1 MSNLWSANT
10 PKRFWR
16 CEPDPPEEVWRQAIA
31 TALPALDIPGAPSE
45 PAQLAAWVLGEGQFG
60 ADHWRLSPAKRAY
73 YRLKPVLPRAL
84 IRQMRRAY
92 DASVIKE
99 FALRWPLED
108 RYAKFLWAVMAQALR
123 ILDCDALQFAQF
135 WPGGKHVALV
145 LTHDIETARGQEFV
159 RAVADLEESLGFRSS
174 FNFVPERY
182 APDTRLMDDLRAR
195 GFEIGVH
202 GLRHDGLLFSSWK
215 TFEQRA
221 ARINDAL
228 ARFGAVGF
236 RAPLTLRHPV
246 WMQQLAIEY
255 DLSFFDTDPFE
266 PIGGGTMSL
275 WPFMLGHFV
284 ELPYTLSQDYT
295 VTALLRETTPR
306 HWLEKVNAIAP
317 YYGLALVNSHPDYLC
332 DETGYAVY
340 EGFLRA
346 MQARDDCWHA
356 LARDAAAWWRARAGH
371 DGAHDSRPITYGC
384 VRRAGDTVAIE

>member
-1 MSNLWSANT
+1 MAASWGSTFYLIKDLLDRIPVLDFLAV
-10 PKRFWR
+10 RFAMASL
-16 CEPDPPEEVWRQAIA
+16 VLLLIA
-31 TALPALDIPGAPSE
+31 PRALG
-45 PAQLAAWVLGEGQFG
+45 
-60 ADHWRLSPAKRAY
+60 RLSPAKRAY

-123 ILDCDALQFAQF
+123 ILDCDALPFAQF
-135 WPGGKHVALV
+135 WPDGKRVALV

-228 ARFGAVGF
+228 ARFGASGIMG
-236 RAPLTLRHPV
+236 PMPN
-246 WMQQLAIEY
+246 
-255 DLSFFDTDPFE
+255 
-266 PIGGGTMSL
+266 
-275 WPFMLGHFV
+275 GH
-284 ELPYTLSQDYT
+284 
-295 VTALLRETTPR
+295 
-306 HWLEKVNAIAP
+306 
-317 YYGLALVNSHPDYLC
+317 
-332 DETGYAVY
+332 
-340 EGFLRA
+340 
-346 MQARDDCWHA
+346 
-356 LARDAAAWWRARAGH
+356 
-371 DGAHDSRPITYGC
+371 
-384 VRRAGDTVAIE
+384 VRRGRLPARREAPCPRALPCCSCRVARGVRCRSSTPAIGSAGVGWPICPWCSPARTSRRWIPSW